1 MTEINVV
8 MNPLCQV
15 FSQELGRQVELVEI
29 SHWKKA
35 VFFFVCFLCLCLRE
49 K

>member
-35 VFFFVCFLCLCLRE
+35 VFFCLFVFYACV
-49 K
+49 